1 MTVNEEKTKCMVFN
15 FSKKR
20 QFSTRLALNGK
31 QIEMV
36 KEIKLLGTILT
47 NDLKW
52 NKNTKHLVKRAY
64 ARMEILRQM
73 SKFTKSVKDK
83 NHIYKTYIRSV
94 LEQSSVVWS
103 SSITKKNK
111 SELERVQKVA
121 VRLIYN
127 SNEPYKEIFKK
138 KTQLRNFTSE
148 KRTS

>member
-1 MTVNEEKTKCMVFN
+1 MNHEAVYRTAPATP
-15 FSKKR
+15 
-20 QFSTRLALNGK
+20 G
-31 QIEMV
+31 
-36 KEIKLLGTILT
+36 LL
-47 NDLKW
+47 
-52 NKNTKHLVKRAY
+52 NTKHLVKRAY

-121 VRLIYN
+121 VRLI
-127 SNEPYKEIFKK
+127 
-138 KTQLRNFTSE
+138 
-148 KRTS
+148 